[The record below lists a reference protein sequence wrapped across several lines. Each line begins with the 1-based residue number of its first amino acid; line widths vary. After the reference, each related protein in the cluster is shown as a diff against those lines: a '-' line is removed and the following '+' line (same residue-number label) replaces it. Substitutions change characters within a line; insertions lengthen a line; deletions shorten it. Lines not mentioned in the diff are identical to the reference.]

1 MLNNVTVGNFESM
14 TIVVS
19 QATIDYISHSIVTL
33 ISIIATYD
41 QKKNNNLF
49 IGIRIILLLYIFVM
63 NMYRLFLNKTKSK
76 T

>member
-19 QATIDYISHSIVTL
+19 QAIIDYISHSIVTL